1 MSCDSNVM
9 SPDVPCELVFNHNN
23 WLQSARSWVD
33 VHLKYVSQAPSGNEM
48 SKSHTAAIFQQY
60 AAMQVQSAETKNRK
74 KWMWVKSL
82 RHVSAFFLV
91 TSISRTRKRTISNWQ
106 FIRWIYDV
114 GPNFSG
120 RPCKQTHTVGQ
131 KTKPSLLVR
140 SSTNSC
146 KAAVPL
152 RSIALSLCTN
162 SCPLAAW
169 LGPQSRIFLG
179 RSRHMF
185 ITCWKL
191 GNHLVKRQAMRGY
204 WLLSYRYLGLVWLN
218 GIKKTKSSGYSNQ

>member
-1 MSCDSNVM
+1 MFTWNM
-9 SPDVPCELVFNHNN
+9 SPRH
-23 WLQSARSWVD
+23 
-33 VHLKYVSQAPSGNEM
+33 HQAPNEM
-48 SKSHTAAIFQQY
+48 SKSHTEDFPAICCD
-60 AAMQVQSAETKNRK
+60 AGAECRDK
-74 KWMWVKSL
+74 KSL
-82 RHVSAFFLV
+82 KMNVGQKSATCFRIFFV
-91 TSISRTRKRTISNWQ
+91 TSRSRTRKRTISNWQ

-114 GPNFSG
+114 GPNFRFLAG
-120 RPCKQTHTVGQ
+120 LANKQKHTHIYPKKNPC
-131 KTKPSLLVR
+131 LLVR

-152 RSIALSLCTN
+152 RSVALSLCTN

-204 WLLSYRYLGLVWLN
+204 RLLSYRYLGLVWLN
-218 GIKKTKSSGYSNQ
+218 GMKKTKSSGYSNQ